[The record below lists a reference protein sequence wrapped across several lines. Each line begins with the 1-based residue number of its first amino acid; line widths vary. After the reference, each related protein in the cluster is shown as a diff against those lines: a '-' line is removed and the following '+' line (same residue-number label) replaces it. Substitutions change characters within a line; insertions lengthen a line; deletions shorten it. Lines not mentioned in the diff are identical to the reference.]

1 MNDPYDKFH
10 YFISINVKAIKKF
23 ECRLASDSVYL
34 FKLHQIKQ
42 ISWLFYILLKIL
54 MISSGFIQDFD
65 KKIPH
70 FNMSIFT

>member
-23 ECRLASDSVYL
+23 ECRLASVYL

-54 MISSGFIQDFD
+54 MIFSGFIQDFD
-65 KKIPH
+65 KKFPH